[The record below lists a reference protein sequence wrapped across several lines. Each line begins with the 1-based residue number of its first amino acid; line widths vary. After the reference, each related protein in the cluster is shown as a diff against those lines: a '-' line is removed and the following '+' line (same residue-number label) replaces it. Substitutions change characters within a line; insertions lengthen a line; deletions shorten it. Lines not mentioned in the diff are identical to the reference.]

1 MDINFEPLTPEP
13 RNREYELYTP
23 EQRAKIIYGY
33 LFEGLSHRELD
44 NQYLWLNP
52 DESSGYQAMGIL
64 HHLGLRGAH
73 KKIFHN
79 INVLDAIKYL
89 EEQQS
94 IDYLRVANYLKVYS
108 NSNIGQNEKYL
119 MQVIEALNYYGGE
132 ATLNDMY
139 SYVKEH
145 YGYDLPDDGYQSS
158 LRKAIYQNSSD
169 ANLYQGKRDLFYTIE
184 GKGSG
189 IWGLRTYVPN
199 ETNIELT
206 EDDEGFPEGKQKLRT
221 HLMRERNPKVIR
233 EAKRRYKEKHG
244 RLFCQVCGF
253 DFVKVYGDIGED
265 YIEGHHT
272 KPISDSDGENVT
284 MIDDIALLCANCH
297 KMVHR
302 KRPWLTVNEL
312 QLLIVPY

>member
-1 MDINFEPLTPEP
+1 
-13 RNREYELYTP
+13 
-23 EQRAKIIYGY
+23 
-33 LFEGLSHRELD
+33 
-44 NQYLWLNP
+44 
-52 DESSGYQAMGIL
+52 
-64 HHLGLRGAH
+64 
-73 KKIFHN
+73 
-79 INVLDAIKYL
+79 
-89 EEQQS
+89 
-94 IDYLRVANYLKVYS
+94 
-108 NSNIGQNEKYL
+108 

-132 ATLNDMY
+132 ATLNDIY

-145 YGYDLPDDGYQSS
+145 YGFDLPDDGYQSS

-272 KPISDSDGENVT
+272 KPISEGDGENVT

-302 KRPWLTVNEL
+302 KRPWLTVDEL
-312 QLLIVPY
+312 QLLIVG